1 MIEPY
6 FPINFSFI
14 KAQCSKCQ
22 PPPRPSTSEEKSA
35 VSLKASVTHTK
46 NDSKCGCGP
55 LRTETGRK
63 TNNSKCERRG
73 ESTVNQKHL
82 FIFSQN
88 FTWFRLHGGKM
99 MDLYPLDESGRLKQ
113 HQEVRRPLRMEGGAP
128 QSPKSTVCESI
139 GYSRECPS
147 STLQP

>member
-22 PPPRPSTSEEKSA
+22 PPPRPTTSEEQSA

-46 NDSKCGCGP
+46 NDSKCRCGP
-55 LRTETGRK
+55 SRTETGQK

-73 ESTVNQKHL
+73 ENTVNIKHL
-82 FIFSQN
+82 FVFGQN

-99 MDLYPLDESGRLKQ
+99 KDLHPLDESGRQKQ
-113 HQEVRRPLRMEGGAP
+113 HQEVCRLLRTEGGAT
-128 QSPKSTVCESI
+128 QSPK
-139 GYSRECPS
+139 RD
-147 STLQP
+147 LRNHL

>member
-6 FPINFSFI
+6 FPISFSFI

-35 VSLKASVTHTK
+35 VSLKASVTHAK
-46 NDSKCGCGP
+46 NDSKWRCGP

-63 TNNSKCERRG
+63 TNNSKWEGRG
-73 ESTVNQKHL
+73 ENTVSQKHL

-88 FTWFRLHGGKM
+88 FTSFRLHGGKM
-99 MDLYPLDESGRLKQ
+99 VDLHPLDESGPQKQ
-113 HQEVRRPLRMEGGAP
+113 HQGVCRLLRLEAGATH
-128 QSPKSTVCESI
+128 SPKAT
-139 GYSRECPS
+139 
-147 STLQP
+147 